1 MSNSQCAADERMF
14 PGLPVEGS
22 IVQQNLNADVLLQEA
37 VSQDGHRGEAD
48 VVHRQIGRV
57 IQGLGR
63 MGAGREGEKGE
74 EEEEGWGNWG

>member
-1 MSNSQCAADERMF
+1 MF

-63 MGAGREGEKGE
+63 MGARGGGVKGE
-74 EEEEGWGNWG
+74 GLARRRRRRDGATRG